1 MDFQHPRE
9 DSPLPEGEP
18 IVSAV
23 PAGHHLPAQL
33 KPRPIPI
40 AMGKESSEILR
51 QLEKVVSEFTLK
63 YPSHTRRIPSV
74 RKGEY
79 PVIAFVRTMVSSMAE
94 KQDELETLNAEV
106 KKIAKE
112 KERFLANMSHEV
124 RTPMNGIFGVLNL
137 LLDTDLDRVQK
148 DYLDTIHNASESLLA
163 ILNDVLDYA
172 KLDSNELK
180 LRPRKFEL
188 EKVLRE
194 VLSVYKPISDKKGIG
209 LGATID
215 HNLPDCFEAD
225 DLRLKQVLANLVSNA
240 VKFTAKGEVQ
250 VKVQGI
256 TKSNRTQ
263 LLFAVE
269 DTGIG
274 IAEQEGKD
282 LFTPFRQLD
291 STPETQNQGTGLGL
305 AISRNL
311 IELMGGRVWFEENQ
325 SGGTTFLFTVD
336 YTVPPP
342 EEEESQDI
350 ITVQRL
356 IEPLV
361 DSADRK
367 SFRVLIAEDN
377 PINSMVASL
386 TFQKLGCVVT
396 TARNGKEAVDIAD
409 GPVLFDLI
417 CMDINMPVMDGH
429 EATRQIRALDHENAS
444 IPILA
449 MTGMAFEED
458 KEKCLNSGM
467 TDVITKPFEIET
479 LRQFLEKI
487 REPEISEVALSS

>member
-1 MDFQHPRE
+1 M
-9 DSPLPEGEP
+9 DSPAPKEVSPPSEGE
-18 IVSAV
+18 
-23 PAGHHLPAQL
+23 LT
-33 KPRPIPI
+33 IPI
-40 AMGKESSEILR
+40 APIGVHLLAELNPGIPHPAQEKESDEIIK
-51 QLEKVVSEFTLK
+51 QLEKVVSEFAIK
-63 YPSHTRRIPSV
+63 YPSHTRKIPSV
-74 RKGEY
+74 RNGEY
-79 PVIAFVRTMVSSMAE
+79 PVIAFVRTMASSMSE
-94 KQDELETLNAEV
+94 KQEELETLNAEV
-106 KKIAKE
+106 KKIAEE

-148 DYLDTIHNASESLLA
+148 DYLETIHSSSESLLA

-172 KLDSNELK
+172 KLNSNALK

-188 EKVLRE
+188 EKVLRD
-194 VLSVYKPISDKKGIG
+194 VLSVYKPTSDEKGIA

-215 HNLPDCFEAD
+215 HNLPDFFEAD
-225 DLRLKQVLANLVSNA
+225 DLRLKQIIANLVSNA
-240 VKFTAKGEVQ
+240 VKFTSEGEVQ

-291 STPETQNQGTGLGL
+291 SNPETQYEGTGLGL
-305 AISRNL
+305 AISKNL

-336 YTVPPP
+336 YTAPKVVD
-342 EEEESQDI
+342 EEAQDM
-350 ITVQRL
+350 ITVKRM

-361 DSADRK
+361 ESADRQ
-367 SFRVLIAEDN
+367 SLRVLIAEDN
-377 PINSMVASL
+377 PINIKVASL
-386 TFQKLGCVVT
+386 TFKKLGCIVT

-409 GPVLFDLI
+409 GPVSFDLI
-417 CMDINMPVMDGH
+417 CMDINMPIMDGH
-429 EATRQIRALDHENAS
+429 QATREIRELDHENAS
-444 IPILA
+444 VPILA

-458 KEKCLNSGM
+458 HDKCIASGM
-467 TDVITKPFEIET
+467 TDVITKPFEIDT

-487 REPEISEVALSS
+487 RKTEAAEVALSS

>member
-1 MDFQHPRE
+1 MDFQHLRE

-18 IVSAV
+18 IVPPS
-23 PAGHHLPAQL
+23 PIGHHLPAQM
-33 KPRPIPI
+33 KPRPIPLPQ
-40 AMGKESSEILR
+40 GKETQEILR
-51 QLEKVVSEFTLK
+51 QLEKVVSEFAVK
-63 YPSHTRRIPSV
+63 YPSHTKRIPSV

-79 PVIAFVRTMVSSMAE
+79 PVIAFVRTMASSMAE
-94 KQDELETLNAEV
+94 KQEELETLNAEV
-106 KKIAKE
+106 KKIAEE

-137 LLDTDLDRVQK
+137 LMDTDLDRIQK
-148 DYLDTIHNASESLLA
+148 DYLETIHSSSESLLA

-172 KLDSNELK
+172 KLNSNELK

-188 EKVLRE
+188 EKVLRD
-194 VLSVYKPISDKKGIG
+194 VLSVYKPTADEKGIE

-215 HNLPDCFEAD
+215 HDLPDFYEAD
-225 DLRLKQVLANLVSNA
+225 DLRLKQILANLVSNA
-240 VKFTAKGEVQ
+240 VKFTARGEVQ

-291 STPETQNQGTGLGL
+291 SNPETQFQGTGLGL

-336 YTVPPP
+336 YALPAEEPD
-342 EEEESQDI
+342 EEEDI
-350 ITVQRL
+350 ITVKRL

-361 DSADRK
+361 ASADRK

-377 PINSMVASL
+377 PINIKVATL
-386 TFQKLGCVVT
+386 TFQKLGCIVT
-396 TARNGKEAVDIAD
+396 TARNGKEALDIAD

-417 CMDINMPVMDGH
+417 CMDINMPIMDGH
-429 EATRQIRALDHENAS
+429 EAARQIRALDHENANV
-444 IPILA
+444 PILA

-458 KEKCLNSGM
+458 HEKCLASGM
-467 TDVITKPFEIET
+467 IDVITKPFEIET

-487 REPEISEVALSS
+487 REPEIEEVALSS